1 MNLNFWPKM
10 MSYGGGG
17 GGGGGSGG
25 GGGGAGSGGG
35 YGGGAGGSGGTGG
48 GYGGGAGVGGVGGS
62 GGGAAGEQPPEEP
75 TPVGAFR
82 FNTDTN
88 LLEYYDGNQWASI
101 TTDSPE
107 KHTGGTRLL
116 FGGGY
121 GSSPHGNMDT
131 IDFVNVNTSGN
142 ATDFGNLSTARTAKS
157 GGASR
162 TRGIFQGGRF
172 SPTSDG
178 YNIIDFVTFSST
190 GNTQNFGDLTGETRN
205 PNKQGLSDQTRSIFA
220 GGYSMP
226 GQSHV
231 NSMEYITISQTGNG
245 VDFGDMVETKSIGFT
260 GSSPTRGIF
269 AGGRSPGTWYNNITY
284 VTISTL
290 GNISDFGDMTVARSN
305 HASSIT
311 NAVRMVMPGAVI
323 SPGGSYSN
331 TIDYITMAT
340 QGNALD
346 FGDQGSGEEA
356 SASGSNSTRGV
367 CFIGADVTGNV
378 LEQVQIMS
386 SGNAIDF
393 GDLSAARRVYAACSN
408 GHGGLG

>member
-1 MNLNFWPKM
+1 M
-10 MSYGGGG
+10 
-17 GGGGGSGG
+17 
-25 GGGGAGSGGG
+25 
-35 YGGGAGGSGGTGG
+35 T
-48 GYGGGAGVGGVGGS
+48 
-62 GGGAAGEQPPEEP
+62 EQRPLQP

-88 LLEYYDGNQWASI
+88 LLEYYDGNQWVNV

-121 GSSPHGNMDT
+121 GNSPHGNMDT
-131 IDFVNVNTSGN
+131 IDFVNVNTTGN

-157 GGASR
+157 GGSSR

-178 YNIIDFVTFSST
+178 YNIIDFVTFAST
-190 GNTQNFGDLTGETRN
+190 GNTQDFGDLTGETRN

-226 GQSHV
+226 TQSHV
-231 NSMEYITISQTGNG
+231 NSMEYITIAQTGNG
-245 VDFGDMVETKSIGFT
+245 VDFGDLTLTIVPGFT
-260 GSSPTRGIF
+260 GSSPTRGII
-269 AGGRSPGTWYNNITY
+269 AGGRETPNWYNNISY

-290 GNISDFGDMTVARSN
+290 GNVADFGDMTVARSN

-323 SPGGSYSN
+323 TPGGSYSN
-331 TIDYITMAT
+331 TIDYITIAT
-340 QGNALD
+340 TGDAID

-367 CFIGADVTGNV
+367 CFIGHDTAGNV
-378 LEQVQIMS
+378 LEHVQIMS
-386 SGNAIDF
+386 SGNATDF
-393 GDLSAARRVYAACSN
+393 GDLSAARRVYGACSN

>member
-25 GGGGAGSGGG
+25 GGGGAGGGGGTGGSGGGAGGG
-35 YGGGAGGSGGTGG
+35 YGGGAGA
-48 GYGGGAGVGGVGGS
+48 GGGAGT
-62 GGGAAGEQPPEEP
+62 GGGAAGEKPPEEP

-88 LLEYYDGNQWASI
+88 LLEYYDGNQWVNV

-121 GSSPHGNMDT
+121 GNSPHGNMDT
-131 IDFVNVNTSGN
+131 IDFVNVNTTGN
-142 ATDFGNLSTARTAKS
+142 ATDFGNLSTARTVKS
-157 GGASR
+157 GGSSR

-178 YNIIDFVTFSST
+178 YNIIDFVTFAST
-190 GNTQNFGDLTGETRN
+190 GNTQDFGDLTGETRN

-226 GQSHV
+226 TQSHV
-231 NSMEYITISQTGNG
+231 NSMEYITIAQTGNG
-245 VDFGDMVETKSIGFT
+245 VDFGDLTLTIVPGFT
-260 GSSPTRGIF
+260 GSSPTRGII
-269 AGGRSPGTWYNNITY
+269 AGGRETPNWYNNISY
-284 VTISTL
+284 LTISTL
-290 GNISDFGDMTVARSN
+290 GNVADFGDMTVARSN

-311 NAVRMVMPGAVI
+311 NAVRMVMPGAVVT
-323 SPGGSYSN
+323 PGGSTYNN

-340 QGNALD
+340 LGNAID
-346 FGDQGSGEEA
+346 FGDQGSGSEA
-356 SASGSNSTRGV
+356 SASGSSSTRGV
-367 CFIGADVTGNV
+367 CFIGAPEAGNT
-378 LEQVQIMS
+378 LQYVQIMS
-386 SGNAIDF
+386 TANAIDF
-393 GDLSAARRVYAACSN
+393 GDLSASRRVYAACSN

>member
-1 MNLNFWPKM
+1 
-10 MSYGGGG
+10 MSQVNEKPSYDTAP
-17 GGGGGSGG
+17 
-25 GGGGAGSGGG
+25 AGSI
-35 YGGGAGGSGGTGG
+35 
-48 GYGGGAGVGGVGGS
+48 
-62 GGGAAGEQPPEEP
+62 
-75 TPVGAFR
+75 R
-82 FNTDTN
+82 FNTDSGKMEIYN
-88 LLEYYDGNQWASI
+88 GEQWWNI
-101 TTDSPE
+101 DSTSPTE
-107 KHTGGTRLL
+107 QTGGTRLL

-131 IDFVNVNTSGN
+131 IDFVNVDTTGD

-231 NSMEYITISQTGNG
+231 NSMEFVTIASTGNG
-245 VDFGDMVETKSIGFT
+245 VDFGDLPNLDIVSGYE
-260 GSSPTRGIF
+260 GSSPTRGII
-269 AGGRSPGTWYNNITY
+269 AGGRYQSSSWYNNISY
-284 VTISTL
+284 VTISTT
-290 GNISDFGDMTVARSN
+290 GNAADFGDMTVARTN

-311 NAVRMVMPGAVI
+311 NAVRMVMPGGVVA
-323 SPGGSYSN
+323 PGGSHN
-331 TIDYITMAT
+331 VTIDYITTAT
-340 QGNALD
+340 LGNAQD
-346 FGDQGSGEEA
+346 FGDQSGGSEA
-356 SASGSNSTRGV
+356 SASGSSPTRGV
-367 CFIGADVTGNV
+367 YFIGAPTTGNT
-378 LEQVQIMS
+378 LEYIQIMTT
-386 SGNAIDF
+386 GNGIDF
-393 GDLSAARRVYAACSN
+393 GDLNAARRVYSACSN